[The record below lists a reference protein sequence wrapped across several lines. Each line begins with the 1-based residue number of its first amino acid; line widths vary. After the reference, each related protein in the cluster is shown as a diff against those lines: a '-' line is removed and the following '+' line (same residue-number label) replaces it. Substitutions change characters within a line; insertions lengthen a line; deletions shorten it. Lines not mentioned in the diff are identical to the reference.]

1 MINANLPEM
10 AAKAREESHQ
20 NLALAMHYA
29 RLAQGHLE
37 IADDAGAIWDL
48 QCFADHARSALRE
61 FKTVRAIMAA
71 PVEMNEAAE

>member
-10 AAKAREESHQ
+10 AATAREESHL
-20 NLALAMHYA
+20 NLAMAMHYA

-48 QCFADHARSALRE
+48 QCFADHARAALRE